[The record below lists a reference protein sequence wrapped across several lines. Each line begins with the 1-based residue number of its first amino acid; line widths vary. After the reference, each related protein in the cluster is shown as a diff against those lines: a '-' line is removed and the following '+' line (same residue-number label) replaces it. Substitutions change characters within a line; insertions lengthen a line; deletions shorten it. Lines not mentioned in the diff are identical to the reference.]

1 MMATLFDPVSL
12 RRTLHQYPE
21 LSNHEVQ
28 SARTLAAQLRAFGFT
43 PHTEIGGHGIV
54 VEIAG
59 KAAGPTTLLRADFD
73 ALPIHERTHCTYASN
88 HEGVMHACGHDGHAT
103 ALLMVARTLAQ
114 QPPQRGKVLIVF
126 QPAEET
132 GEGAA
137 RMCAD
142 PCLATQEIDQ
152 VYAFHNLPG
161 FAQHHIVVRSGTFA
175 CASTGVAIHLRGKT
189 SHAAYPERGISP
201 ASAMTEVMTALMQ
214 LPEQHHPAFSLVTL
228 VHAQLGEPAFG
239 VSPGDATVMATLR
252 SDDNATFHAMK
263 ASLTASINA
272 IAQHAGLEVSIAW
285 HEPFVAAY
293 NHPDH
298 HAHVVDAA
306 QTIGLSVQTLT
317 EPMRWSEDVAEFLAR
332 WPGALFGIGSG
343 EHHPQLH
350 NPDYDFPDAI
360 LSTAHDLFCALVT
373 RHHGMAP
380 PPATE

>member
-1 MMATLFDPVSL
+1 MANEFDPVTL
-12 RRTLHQYPE
+12 RHTLHQTPE
-21 LSNHEVQ
+21 LSNHEALT
-28 SARTLAAQLRAFGFT
+28 ARTIAAQLRQFGFHPAT
-43 PHTEIGGHGIV
+43 DIGGHGILV
-54 VEIAG
+54 TIQG
-59 KAAGPTTLLRADFD
+59 AAPGPTTLLRADFD
-73 ALPIHERTHCTYASN
+73 ALPIEERGTQAYCSQHS
-88 HEGVMHACGHDGHAT
+88 GVMHACGHDGHTA
-103 ALLMVARTLAQ
+103 ALLAVAAELSHTPPARGTVLLA
-114 QPPQRGKVLIVF
+114 F

-132 GEGAA
+132 GEGAV
-137 RMCAD
+137 RMCESPA
-142 PCLATQEIDQ
+142 LTNAQIDN

-161 FAQHHIVVRSGTFA
+161 FNQHQIVVRPGTFA
-175 CASTGVAIHLRGKT
+175 CASTGVAIELYGKT

-201 ASAMTEVMTALMQ
+201 AGAMTGVMHTLTQ
-214 LPEQHHPAFSLVTL
+214 LPDAYPEANSLVTL
-228 VHAQLGEPAFG
+228 VHAQLGEPAYG
-239 VSPGDATVMATLR
+239 VAPGHATVMATLR

-263 ASLTASINA
+263 ASLTATINA

-285 HEPFVAAY
+285 HEPFIAAY

-360 LSTAHDLFCALVT
+360 LSTAHDLFCALVA